1 MEELI
6 VRSLQGRI
14 SSREAARLRRWRAAS
29 IENETSYRRFV
40 EVWKVSG
47 AGRTSRSH
55 KPPAPGPTTII
66 KEAEAPRTIG
76 TWGVR
81 TMAAAAVIVLALGLG
96 YLMGGHERGS
106 EPTAFRS
113 SEVVTGVGE
122 SSTTHLADGTVIRLG
137 PESRLT
143 IPRDP
148 ASREVRLDGTA
159 FFAVASDS
167 VAPFVV
173 ATSAGNARVLGTRFE
188 LSTRA
193 SDLRLVVV
201 DGRVALDSGDME
213 VEVKG
218 SEVSHIS
225 AGGTPTVTPV
235 DDVWPLLAWMGGFL
249 AFESTPL
256 HEVGS
261 ELQERFG
268 VNLVLD
274 DPTLADETVTVWF
287 GDEGIEQVAT
297 VLCRLVEASC
307 TVEES
312 SIVMRRTP

>member
-1 MEELI
+1 
-6 VRSLQGRI
+6 
-14 SSREAARLRRWRAAS
+14 
-29 IENETSYRRFV
+29 
-40 EVWKVSG
+40 
-47 AGRTSRSH
+47 
-55 KPPAPGPTTII
+55 
-66 KEAEAPRTIG
+66 
-76 TWGVR
+76 
-81 TMAAAAVIVLALGLG
+81 MAAAAVIVLALGLG
-96 YLMGGHERGS
+96 YMMGGQERGP
-106 EPTAFRS
+106 EPPPARP
-113 SEVVTGVGE
+113 SEVVTGPGE
-122 SSTTHLADGTVIRLG
+122 SSTTHLPDGTVIRLG

-143 IPRDP
+143 IPGD
-148 ASREVRLDGTA
+148 RELRQVRLEGTA

-188 LSTRA
+188 LSAQA

-201 DGRVALDSGDME
+201 DGKVALGSGDTE
-213 VEVKG
+213 VEVNG
-218 SEVSHIS
+218 SEVSHVS

-235 DDVWPLLAWMGGFL
+235 DDVWALLAWMGGFL

-256 HEVGS
+256 QEVGS

-268 VNLVLD
+268 VNLVFD
-274 DPTLADETVTVWF
+274 DPTLAEETVTVWF

-312 SIVMRRTP
+312 SIVMRRAP